1 MIQSNV
7 CRCFAEEHTSACP
20 LALVPASWRAP
31 ANHDASRAPTN
42 DAMTTQS
49 AIVAV
54 DWEAQAFLCA
64 GGTGRTARTAWC
76 FLSELESSGVP
87 SNVADYVR
95 ETTRSALETRVDADA
110 QLRSGHLSIYKEMID
125 ACDAMEAGR
134 SQLMARFLVSTP
146 RGHALREAW
155 RTSQE
160 QRASQAG
167 ERGAAIE
174 SLAQRVASALR
185 RDHHAIVDDFLP
197 AASAQHVD
205 VGRG

>member
-1 MIQSNV
+1 MTDVFRDSV
-7 CRCFAEEHTSACP
+7 PYLRGCP
-20 LALVPASWRAP
+20 LRSNPCKFRRAK
-31 ANHDASRAPTN
+31 PTN
-42 DAMTTQS
+42 DGMKTQS
-49 AIVAV
+49 AIVV
-54 DWEAQAFLCA
+54 LDWEAQAFLCA

-95 ETTRSALETRVDADA
+95 ETTRSALETRVEADA

-125 ACDAMEAGR
+125 ACEAMEAGR

-146 RGHALREAW
+146 RGRALCEAW
-155 RTSQE
+155 RSSQE

-167 ERGAAIE
+167 ERGAAIDS

-197 AASAQHVD
+197 AAFSAA
-205 VGRG
+205 R

>member
-1 MIQSNV
+1 MTDVFRDSV
-7 CRCFAEEHTSACP
+7 PYLRGCP
-20 LALVPASWRAP
+20 LRSNPCKFRRAK
-31 ANHDASRAPTN
+31 PTN
-42 DAMTTQS
+42 DGMKTQS
-49 AIVAV
+49 AIVV
-54 DWEAQAFLCA
+54 LDWEAQAFLCA

-95 ETTRSALETRVDADA
+95 ETTRSALETRVEADA

-125 ACDAMEAGR
+125 ACEAMEAGR

-167 ERGAAIE
+167 ERGAAIDS

-197 AASAQHVD
+197 AAFSAA
-205 VGRG
+205 R